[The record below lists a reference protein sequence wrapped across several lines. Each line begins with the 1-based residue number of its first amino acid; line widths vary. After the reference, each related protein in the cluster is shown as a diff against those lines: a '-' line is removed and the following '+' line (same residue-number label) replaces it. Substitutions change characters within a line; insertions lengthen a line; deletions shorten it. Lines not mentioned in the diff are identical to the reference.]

1 MLIHERQMF
10 MNGRKIE
17 VPIQS
22 ETELYEPIKLFL
34 EKQGYDVRAEVKHC
48 DIVAIRG
55 DEPPLIVEMK
65 KTFNLPLLI
74 QGIDRLMHSDQVY
87 LATEQKVKGTAPY
100 NLHWSELQRLCR
112 MLGLGLLTVRFY
124 KSKKPFVEVL
134 CEPSPYIPRKSA
146 KRTAAIIHEFRERS
160 GDYNIGGSSRIK
172 LVTAYREK
180 ALQCASLL
188 KLHGSLS
195 TLQLREMTG
204 NSKVTGLLQ
213 KNYYLWFKRVNR
225 GWYELTPLGEE
236 ALLTFANVNMEPRL
250 KIKKDS

>member
-1 MLIHERQMF
+1 MKFHAGQMF
-10 MNGRKIE
+10 TNERKIE

-34 EKQGYDVRAEVKHC
+34 EKQGYNVRAEVKHC

-55 DEPPLIVEMK
+55 DEPPIIVEMK

-100 NLHWSELQRLCR
+100 GMHWSDLQRLCR
-112 MLGLGLLTVRFY
+112 MLGLGLITVRFY
-124 KSKKPFVEVL
+124 KTKKPFVEVL
-134 CEPSPYIPRKSA
+134 CEPAPYIPRKSA
-146 KRTAAIIHEFRERS
+146 KRTAAIIREFRERS
-160 GDYNIGGSSRIK
+160 GDYNVGGSSRIK

-180 ALQCASLL
+180 ALQCVSLL
-188 KLHGSLS
+188 KLHGPLS
-195 TLQLREMTG
+195 TSQLREMTG

-225 GWYELTPLGEE
+225 GWYALTPLGEE
-236 ALLTFANVNMEPRL
+236 ALLTFANVNMEPRFI
-250 KIKKDS
+250 IKKES